1 MEEFKRLNRE
11 LKYKGAIVDMYC
23 DTIAVPNGNIAHW
36 DFIHHNGAAA
46 VVPVTEDGKILMVRQ
61 YRNALNRYTLE
72 IPAGG
77 LMTPDEPKIEC
88 ASRELEE
95 ETGYRSDHLEY
106 LISINT
112 TVALCDELIEVY
124 VATDLIPSHQHLDE
138 DEYVEV
144 KAYSLDELCQMI
156 FAGELRDGKTVASI
170 LAYRVKYGR

>member
-1 MEEFKRLNRE
+1 
-11 LKYKGAIVDMYC
+11 
-23 DTIAVPNGNIAHW
+23 
-36 DFIHHNGAAA
+36 
-46 VVPVTEDGKILMVRQ
+46 
-61 YRNALNRYTLE
+61 
-72 IPAGG
+72 
-77 LMTPDEPKIEC
+77 MTPDEPKIEC

-170 LAYRVKYGR
+170 LAYRVKYGQ

>member
-1 MEEFKRLNRE
+1 MEEYKRLKRE
-11 LKYKGAIVDMYC
+11 LKYKGAIVDMYS

-46 VVPVTEDGKILMVRQ
+46 VVPVTADGKILMVRQ
-61 YRNALNRYTLE
+61 FRNALDRYTLE

-77 LMTPDEPKIEC
+77 LLTPDEPKIQC

-95 ETGYRSDHLEY
+95 ETGYRSEHLEF
-106 LISINT
+106 LLSINT

-124 VATDLIPSHQHLDE
+124 VARDLIPSHQHLDE

-144 KAYSLDELCQMI
+144 KAYTLDELCRMI

>member
-1 MEEFKRLNRE
+1 MEEFKRLKRE

-23 DTIAVPNGNIAHW
+23 DTIAVPNGHIAHW

-46 VVPVTEDGKILMVRQ
+46 VVPVTDDGKILMVRQ
-61 YRNALNRYTLE
+61 YRNALERYTLE

-77 LMTPDEPKIEC
+77 LQTPDEPKSQC

-95 ETGYRSDHLEY
+95 ETGYRSDHLEF

-124 VATDLIPSHQHLDE
+124 VARDLIPSHQHLDE

-170 LAYRVKYGR
+170 LAYRVKYGA